1 MKIFV
6 NKAKCLDLLYLNDDI
21 KQILEQYIIVVNIRA
36 EFREEGF
43 KSWIQT

>member
-1 MKIFV
+1 MMALKE
-6 NKAKCLDLLYLNDDI
+6 DYRS
-21 KQILEQYIIVVNIRA
+21 IVVINIRA